1 MRLRNPPL
9 SCDETGV
16 LVMALK
22 KPVKFYLG
30 DWIEMKKPHPCGGKE
45 WEVMRVGMDF
55 RLKCLTC
62 GRIILIPRTKLEKG
76 FKKIVKSDFSEAME

>member
-55 RLKCLTC
+55 RLRCQGC
-62 GRIILIPRTKLEKG
+62 GHELMVARAKAEKSV
-76 FKKIVKSDFSEAME
+76 KKIKRPEGNDL